1 MPVKIRLTRK
11 GTKKRPFY
19 RIIATDSESPRDG
32 KFLEVLGYYD
42 PFKDQGQ
49 AQIDK
54 DRVEKWVQ
62 KGAKISETVSS
73 LLRREETQTVS
84 S

>member
-11 GTKKRPFY
+11 GAKKRPFY

-54 DRVEKWVQ
+54 DKVEKWVQ

-73 LLRREETQTVS
+73 LLMREETLTVS

>member
-1 MPVKIRLTRK
+1 MTVKIRLTRK

-42 PFKDQGQ
+42 PFKDQER
-49 AQIDK
+49 ARIDK
-54 DRVEKWVQ
+54 EKVEKWLQ
-62 KGAKISETVSS
+62 KGAKISETAKS
-73 LLRREETQTVS
+73 LLRRGEAQTAS
-84 S
+84 E

>member
-42 PFKDQGQ
+42 PFQDQGQ

-54 DRVEKWVQ
+54 ERVEKWVQ

-73 LLRREETQTVS
+73 LLRKEETQTVS

>member
-11 GTKKRPFY
+11 GAKKRPFY

-54 DRVEKWVQ
+54 DKVEKWVQ

-73 LLRREETQTVS
+73 LLMREETQTVS

>member
-19 RIIATDSESPRDG
+19 PVIATDSESPRDG

-42 PFKDQGQ
+42 PFQDQGQ
-49 AQIDK
+49 SQIDK
-54 DRVEKWVQ
+54 ERVEKWVQ

-73 LLRREETQTVS
+73 LLRKEETQTVS

>member
-19 RIIATDSESPRDG
+19 RVIATDSESPRDG

-42 PFKDQGQ
+42 PFQDQGQ

-54 DRVEKWVQ
+54 ERVEKWVQ

>member
-1 MPVKIRLTRK
+1 
-11 GTKKRPFY
+11 
-19 RIIATDSESPRDG
+19 
-32 KFLEVLGYYD
+32 LGYYD
-42 PFKDQGQ
+42 PFKDQDQ

-54 DRVEKWVQ
+54 DRVEKWVK

-73 LLRREETQTVS
+73 LLRREDTQTVS

>member
-19 RIIATDSESPRDG
+19 RVIATDSESPRDG

-42 PFKDQGQ
+42 PFQDQGQ

-54 DRVEKWVQ
+54 EKVEKWVQ

>member
-42 PFKDQGQ
+42 PFKDQDQ

-54 DRVEKWVQ
+54 DRVEKWVK

-73 LLRREETQTVS
+73 LLRREDTQTVS

>member
-42 PFKDQGQ
+42 PFQDQGQ
-49 AQIDK
+49 AKIDK
-54 DRVEKWVQ
+54 ERVEKWVQ

-73 LLRREETQTVS
+73 LLRKEETQTVS

>member
-42 PFKDQGQ
+42 PFKDRDS
-49 AQIDK
+49 ARVDK
-54 DRVEKWVQ
+54 EKAEKWLQ
-62 KGAKISETVSS
+62 KGAKISETAKS
-73 LLRREETQTVS
+73 LLRREEAQTAS
-84 S
+84 E